1 MFIAMNRF
9 KVKAGKEAEF
19 EAVWQGRDSRL
30 GEMAGFR
37 SFHLLKGPASEG
49 ENGEGITLYASHTVW
64 ESREDFLAW
73 TRSEQFREAH
83 RNAGGNKDLYAGPPQ
98 FEGFAAVEGA

>member
-19 EAVWQGRDSRL
+19 EAVWKGRDSRL
-30 GEMAGFR
+30 SEMAGFR
-37 SFHLLKGPASEG
+37 SFHLLQGPADAEA
-49 ENGEGITLYASHTVW
+49 GITLYASHTVW
-64 ESREDFLAW
+64 ESREHFLAW
-73 TRSEQFREAH
+73 TKSEQFREAH